1 MRSHPGRGSASDWDG
16 HLLLLHR
23 SEPERQASVAAW
35 VHRGL
40 ERGEKVYYTEL
51 PDPTDEQSLLPTLA
65 RHGVDVRDFPE
76 GQLSILPVSDFYPR
90 AGQVDLV
97 MRAIE
102 EGYRSVRLSAESRAA
117 LSHVSPRRFRDIEE
131 TMESLCRVL
140 PVSAMCQYDAHT
152 TVGTRLVEAVT
163 THAVAVRASDMMMRR
178 RRDTMTLSGELDL
191 TNSEMLRFALSQAT
205 EGRIDLTS
213 FSVILADLN
222 FLDIAG
228 CRALLRGTERFR
240 RSGGQLYLESSPK
253 HITRVL
259 RALGVTRQIRVSLG
273 E

>member
-40 ERGEKVYYTEL
+40 ERGEKVYYTERPAPKDEL
-51 PDPTDEQSLLPTLA
+51 PLLPTLA
-65 RHGVDVRDFPE
+65 RHGLDVSQIPE
-76 GQLSILPVSDFYPR
+76 GQLSILPVPDFYPR

-97 MRAIE
+97 MRALD
-102 EGYRSVRLSAESRAA
+102 EGYTSVRLSAESHAA
-117 LSHVSPRRFRDIEE
+117 LSYVSPRRHRDIEE
-131 TMESLCRVL
+131 TMEDLCREL
-140 PVSAMCQYDAHT
+140 PVSAMCQYDALT
-152 TVGTRLVEAVT
+152 TLGSRLVEAVT
-163 THAVAVRASDMMMRR
+163 THPVAVRASDMMMRR
-178 RRDTMTLSGELDL
+178 GRGVMTVSGELDL
-191 TNSEMLRFALSQAT
+191 TNSDLLRFALGQAT
-205 EGRIDLTS
+205 EGRTDLTS
-213 FSVILADLN
+213 FSLILADLD

-228 CRALLRGTERFR
+228 CRALLLGTERFR
-240 RSGGQLYLESSPK
+240 RSGGQLYLESAPK
-253 HITRVL
+253 HVTRVL